1 MQGIQSRETTC
12 CTLGSNPVLVRKQS
26 TGKEQLLAKDKS
38 SDLVHRD
45 EFYLLP
51 GEDSLQFSVDMPS
64 TTTSTTT
71 TTTSASASAS
81 SATLTTESSG
91 KKRKMP
97 STFVEGEGEAATKN
111 KEEEEETT
119 GAAAAKPAAK
129 KKPKVE
135 EEADERQ
142 QQKKKVDTRP
152 KCMYGKACY
161 RKNAD
166 HLKAFS
172 HVFDD
177 DGVEQTPATKKKT
190 TNPAGATKKWEPEKE
205 LDDDEDEGSI
215 LLPPEDNSIEVKML
229 TKHNASTDG
238 EARVVSSRI
247 GRISYATPPKM
258 RWTCVE
264 GTLFVLNGVD
274 VKPSAK
280 IASFDMDST
289 LIVTKSGRVFPQS
302 RTDWQ
307 WMYSSIPDALR
318 RLHRS
323 GFKIVIF
330 TNQGGIKKSEAKAD
344 EIKGKI
350 WDLWEDLGVP
360 IQAFIAGGGDSWRKP
375 STDMWDFMCRHCNGG
390 VAVDMESSFYC
401 GDAAGRSADPTQGR
415 PKRDFSCGDRKFA
428 ANIGVNF
435 HTPEAYFLKQKEAE
449 FEWGGVNPK
458 SLYLAAQKHSLIEG
472 VKGKSVKVAS
482 DTQELVVFVGFPASG
497 KSTFAERYFVPEGYV
512 RVNQDMLKSKDRCLR
527 ACAQALDEGS
537 SVVID
542 NTNPSP
548 AVRAEYLALA
558 KKRGLPARCFYFA
571 TSKDVA
577 KHLNHFRE
585 RLTDGERRHVP
596 DMGYNIYAKN
606 FKEPKPSEGFTE
618 VKKINFVPRFDS
630 KLEERLFLQFTA
642 D

>member
-38 SDLVHRD
+38 SGLVHRD

-64 TTTSTTT
+64 TTSTTT
-71 TTTSASASAS
+71 TTTSASAS
-81 SATLTTESSG
+81 SATLTTESNG

-97 STFVEGEGEAATKN
+97 STFVEGEGGAATKN
-111 KEEEEETT
+111 REEEEETT

-142 QQKKKVDTRP
+142 QQKKQVDTRP

-215 LLPPEDNSIEVKML
+215 LLPPEDNNNE
-229 TKHNASTDG
+229 
-238 EARVVSSRI
+238 

-435 HTPEAYFLKQKEAE
+435 HTPEAHFLKQKEAE

-512 RVNQDMLKSKDRCLR
+512 RVN
-527 ACAQALDEGS
+527 QALDEGS